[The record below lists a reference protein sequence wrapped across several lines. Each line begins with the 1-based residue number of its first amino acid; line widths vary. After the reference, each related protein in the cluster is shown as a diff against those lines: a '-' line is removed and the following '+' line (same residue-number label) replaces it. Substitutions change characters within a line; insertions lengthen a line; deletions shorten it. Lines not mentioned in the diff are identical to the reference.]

1 MNLTRFKIQPNDCFQ
16 GDKMSR
22 IGLEKCRSN
31 FTTQM
36 ALKASGPG
44 IARFLLPNY
53 VIGSSSNFVPTFWPT
68 SAKDLFSRVTSISP
82 MCQRVKHFGSRWKC
96 RSDRQGAKPRLLFQP
111 GKILPE
117 LVATTRW
124 LSRGRAKNNMI
135 ILSIT
140 CFQI

>member
-44 IARFLLPNY
+44 ITRFLLPNY

-68 SAKDLFSRVTSISP
+68 SAKDLFSRVTSMSR
-82 MCQRVKHFGSRWKC
+82 MCQRVSISAHDGSAAV
-96 RSDRQGAKPRLLFQP
+96 DRQGAKPRLLFQP

-117 LVATTRW
+117 HCPLVANDTLAFTRK
-124 LSRGRAKNNMI
+124 S
-135 ILSIT
+135 
-140 CFQI
+140 